1 MSAMTSST
9 SPESTS
15 EMRAPQRVLITGGAG
30 FIGSALA
37 WELNRRGCDRLV
49 IADRLGETDKWR
61 NLAAL
66 RFEDYL
72 EADDLFVRLENGQL
86 GEFDLVL
93 HMGACSAT
101 TEKDAAYLIRNNYEF
116 TRRLGSWALQQG
128 ARFTYAS
135 SAATYGAGEQGMSD
149 EIETAES
156 LHRLRPLNAY
166 GYSKHLYD
174 LYAYRNGLL
183 DRIVGLKFFNVFGP
197 NEDHKGEMRSVVRK
211 AYEQIR
217 ERGFVELFRSHRP
230 DYEDGMQERD
240 FLYVKD
246 AVQMVLHLALRPD
259 VSGIFN
265 LGSGRTHTWL
275 DLTGAVFRALE
286 MTPNVQ
292 FIDMPEALR
301 ARYQYYT
308 RADLGR
314 LRASGYHA
322 ETTPLAEAVSDYV
335 RNYLMHD
342 RRLGDESLP
351 GESP

>member
-1 MSAMTSST
+1 MATERE
-9 SPESTS
+9 PAGAREP
-15 EMRAPQRVLITGGAG
+15 RRVLITGGAG

-37 WELNRRGCDRLV
+37 WELNRRGCDRLILV
-49 IADRLGETDKWR
+49 DRLGRSEKWR

-72 EADDLFVRLENGQL
+72 EADDLFPRLEGGGL

-101 TEKDAAYLIRNNYEF
+101 TERDAAFLLRNNYEF
-116 TRRLGSWALQQG
+116 TRTLGAWALGHG
-128 ARFTYAS
+128 ARFVYAS
-135 SAATYGAGEQGMSD
+135 SAATYGAGDHGMSD
-149 EIETAES
+149 RVASAED

-174 LYAYRNGLL
+174 LHAFREGIL
-183 DRIVGLKFFNVFGP
+183 DRAVGLKYFNVFGP
-197 NEDHKGEMRSVVRK
+197 NEDHKGDMRSVVRK
-211 AYEQIR
+211 SYEQIR
-217 ERGFVELFRSHRP
+217 ERGFVQLFRSHRP

-246 AVQMVLHLALRPD
+246 AVRMVLHLALHP
-259 VSGIFN
+259 SAAGLFN

-275 DLTGAVFRALE
+275 DLVNAVFRA
-286 MTPNVQ
+286 MGIPPRID

-314 LRASGYHA
+314 LRESGFTA
-322 ETTPLAEAVSDYV
+322 DPTPLPDAIDDYV
-335 RNYLMHD
+335 NGYLTAD
-342 RRLGDESLP
+342 LRLGDEQP
-351 GESP
+351 ER